1 MALSYVLNRYFT
13 FDEQRRGPFVRQ
25 VLAHFGVHA
34 GGGLLN
40 YGIFITIVAVGEG
53 VVAEGLLR
61 RLLPLLGLWLGGIVG
76 MAFNF
81 VLARR
86 LVFPSVATATASRR
100 TAPGRAR
107 TP

>member
-1 MALSYVLNRYFT
+1 MASSYVLNRYFT

-25 VLAHFGVHA
+25 SLAHFGVHA

-40 YGIFITIVAVGEG
+40 YGVFTAIVAVGEG

-61 RLLPLLGLWLGGIVG
+61 GLLPLLGLWLGGLVG

-81 VLARR
+81 ALARR
-86 LVFPSVATATASRR
+86 LVFPSVAAAPASRR
-100 TAPGRAR
+100 TRPGGLR